1 MDMTTQKGTQMEIE
15 YTLTGAVKDYSM
27 FTELGN
33 AAVHAVV
40 VSARENKLT
49 WPETYRALCALGDEK
64 GFGEAT
70 DTAVRECVYSALGF
84 RTPFYC

>member
-1 MDMTTQKGTQMEIE
+1 MDMTTQKGTEMEIE
-15 YTLTGAVKDYSM
+15 YDLTGSIKDYGM

-33 AAVHAVV
+33 AAVHALI

-49 WPETYRALCALGDEK
+49 WPETQRALSVLGEQVE
-64 GFGEAT
+64 FGEAM
-70 DTAVRECVYSALGF
+70 DTEVRECVYSALGF

>member
-1 MDMTTQKGTQMEIE
+1 MEIE
-15 YTLTGAVKDYSM
+15 YNLTGGIKDYGM

-33 AAVHAVV
+33 AAVHALI

-49 WPETYRALCALGDEK
+49 WPQTQRALSVLGEQIE
-64 GFGEAT
+64 FGEAM
-70 DTAVRECVYSALGF
+70 DTEVRECVYSALGF

>member
-1 MDMTTQKGTQMEIE
+1 MEIE
-15 YTLTGAVKDYSM
+15 YDLTGAVRDYGM
-27 FTELGN
+27 FTDLGN

-64 GFGEAT
+64 GFGEAG
-70 DTAVRECVYSALGF
+70 DTAVREYVYSALGF
-84 RTPFYC
+84 RTTFYC

>member
-1 MDMTTQKGTQMEIE
+1 MQVEYNMTGTVE
-15 YTLTGAVKDYSM
+15 DYAM
-27 FTELGN
+27 FTDLGN

-49 WPETYRALCALGDEK
+49 WPQTYRALNALAEQTA
-64 GFGEAT
+64 FSEAT

>member
-1 MDMTTQKGTQMEIE
+1 MTTQKGTEVEIE
-15 YTLTGAVKDYSM
+15 YNLTGSIKDYGM

-33 AAVHAVV
+33 AAVHALI

-49 WPETYRALCALGDEK
+49 WPQTQRALSTLAEQAE
-64 GFGEAT
+64 FGEAT
-70 DTAVRECVYSALGF
+70 DTEVRECVYSALGF

>member
-1 MDMTTQKGTQMEIE
+1 MEIE
-15 YTLTGAVKDYSM
+15 IEYNLTGGIKDYAM

-49 WPETYRALCALGDEK
+49 WPQTQRALSVLGEQAE
-64 GFGEAT
+64 FGEAM
-70 DTAVRECVYSALGF
+70 DTEVRECVYSALGF

>member
-1 MDMTTQKGTQMEIE
+1 MEIE
-15 YTLTGAVKDYSM
+15 YKLNGAVQDYAM

-49 WPETYRALCALGDEK
+49 WPQTQRALNALSEQK
-64 GFGEAT
+64 EFGEAT

>member
-1 MDMTTQKGTQMEIE
+1 MEIE
-15 YTLTGAVKDYSM
+15 YTLTGAVEDYGM

-33 AAVHAVV
+33 AAVHALI

-49 WPETYRALCALGDEK
+49 WPQTQRALCVLGEQV
-64 GFGEAT
+64 GFGESM
-70 DTAVRECVYSALGF
+70 DTEVRECVYSALGF